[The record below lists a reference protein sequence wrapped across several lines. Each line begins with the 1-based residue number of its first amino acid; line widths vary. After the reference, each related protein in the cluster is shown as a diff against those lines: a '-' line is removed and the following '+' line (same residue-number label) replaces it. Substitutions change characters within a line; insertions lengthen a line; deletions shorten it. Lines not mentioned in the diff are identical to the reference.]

1 MGQITE
7 CEHGHRYDKSLNRSC
22 PHCGVGTVAAR
33 RGGDDD
39 EASSAAEDEDKTVQA
54 GPAGKPRPRG
64 ERRDARTDGVTQ
76 AIWSNKLGIDPVV
89 GWLICHEG
97 ANQGRDYRI
106 CSGRNV
112 IGRDPSSQICIRGD
126 ESISRE
132 NHAKIFY
139 DPRNTSFHVT
149 EGEGRSGVYVN
160 DKLVLQPTLLAAYD
174 ILEIG
179 ATKLVFVPLCGP
191 RFQWKEKRAKEGRE
205 LTRREAPVD
214 PDDDEDD
221 DVTKAI

>member
-1 MGQITE
+1 MAQITQ
-7 CEHGHRYDKSLNRSC
+7 CEEGHFFDKSLNRSC

-33 RGGDDD
+33 RGGDDHRSDAAD
-39 EASSAAEDEDKTVQA
+39 EEDKTVQA
-54 GPAGKPRPRG
+54 GPAAKPKPRG
-64 ERRDARTDGVTQ
+64 ERRDVRNDGITQ
-76 AIWSNKLGIDPVV
+76 AVWFNKLGIDPVV

-139 DPRNTSFHVT
+139 DPRNISFHVT

-160 DKLVLQPTLLAAYD
+160 DKLVLQPTLLEAYD

-191 RFQWKEKRAKEGRE
+191 RFQWKEKKAKDGKESV
-205 LTRREAPVD
+205 RREAAPD
-214 PDDDEDD
+214 PNDDGDD